1 MYSYDVNA
9 SINCK
14 VLQLFQCFVAR
25 VVFQS
30 AAMEVKQCATQ
41 KSFIYLCPVNGERA
55 RESGNKRQKYCIP
68 SAETREALSAHW
80 KSAMRAAK

>member
-30 AAMEVKQCATQ
+30 TAMEVKQCATQ
-41 KSFIYLCPVNGERA
+41 KEFHLSLSSGRRESEGER
-55 RESGNKRQKYCIP
+55 
-68 SAETREALSAHW
+68 
-80 KSAMRAAK
+80 

>member
-41 KSFIYLCPVNGERA
+41 KSFIYLCPVDGERA
-55 RESGNKRQKYCIP
+55 RAVTNARNTAFPLQRPGK
-68 SAETREALSAHW
+68 LSARTE
-80 KSAMRAAK
+80 SR